1 MWGYSN
7 SPLVVGG
14 NVIVWAGKEGSKGLL
29 AYHAQNGEPAWTVP
43 AGKNSYS
50 SPQLATLGGVEQLLV
65 LSDHGVTAT
74 DPATGKILWEHLLAN
89 DGLYMPVAQPQAIDD
104 KLLLIPHP
112 NGISL
117 IEVTRDADHWSTKK
131 RWESKSL
138 KLTLNDFVVADGSV
152 YGFDDG
158 IFCCVDLETGKPPL
172 EARPL
177 RARPGAAAGRSK
189 NAVRD
194 VRNWR
199 RGVAGGEPGEVGRTR
214 SVQSHRRQDLESSR
228 DRSRPFVCPQRRGNG
243 LLRSQPAG
251 DAVEKMRGVR

>member
-1 MWGYSN
+1 M
-7 SPLVVGG
+7 
-14 NVIVWAGKEGSKGLL
+14 
-29 AYHAQNGEPAWTVP
+29 
-43 AGKNSYS
+43 
-50 SPQLATLGGVEQLLV
+50 
-65 LSDHGVTAT
+65 TAT

-158 IFCCVDLETGKPPL
+158 IFCCVDLETGK
-172 EARPL
+172 R
-177 RARPGAAAGRSK
+177 RWKQGRYGHGQVLLLADQK
-189 NAVRD
+189 M
-194 VRNWR
+194 
-199 RGVAGGEPGEVGRTR
+199 
-214 SVQSHRRQDLESSR
+214 L
-228 DRSRPFVCPQRRGNG
+228 FVM
-243 LLRSQPAG
+243 SETG
-251 DAVEKMRGVR
+251 DAVLLAVNPAKLDELGRFKAIDGKTWNHPVIAHGRLFARNGEEMACYDLSRQAMR